1 MTYAAVEHGRSLS
14 KTIKILMTKARKS
27 ESQPGPNFVSTLYTD
42 SFSKF
47 LCIKFLRSDLALEH
61 VNLAIVFCFGD
72 KELEI
77 PL

>member
-1 MTYAAVEHGRSLS
+1 
-14 KTIKILMTKARKS
+14 MTKARKS
-27 ESQPGPNFVSTLYTD
+27 ESQPGPNNLSRIKLFFVSTLYTD

-61 VNLAIVFCFGD
+61 VNLAIVFRFGD